1 MSNPL
6 AKYGLPNARF
16 VTDEEHA
23 EIERKSKAN
32 IKPYA
37 IQRTEKREGETVYW
51 VGQGQDGETE
61 FGIVLA
67 GRDDFSAAHSILM
80 AIDIGAKAI
89 LDFCNEKP
97 QEEQP
102 Q

>member
-16 VTDEEHA
+16 VSDEELA
-23 EIERKSKAN
+23 ELERKSEIN
-32 IKPYA
+32 RKPYA
-37 IQRTEKREGETVYW
+37 IQRTEKRECKTVYW
-51 VGQGQDGETE
+51 IGQGQEGETE

-80 AIDIGAKAI
+80 AIDIGAKVI
-89 LDFCNEKP
+89 LDFCNEKTPEEP
-97 QEEQP
+97 Q
-102 Q
+102 